1 MRRTRFGPTT
11 RITLAPR
18 VGLLHESK
26 MRKELWV
33 SSAGYAAVAALAELA
48 AWMLGENLPGVASL
62 APGSLLKVL

>member
-1 MRRTRFGPTT
+1 
-11 RITLAPR
+11 
-18 VGLLHESK
+18 LLHESK